1 MNARP
6 ERMTPAEKASQDEA
20 LYVARGQPH
29 RRGSADPT
37 SDTRGTALRRF
48 CADYRPNP
56 LPAHCLQAG
65 EEYGKAV
72 IARLCA
78 EEQRGKSLGKGD
90 GAFEEMTDDQKRIRK
105 ESARKYVNDANAV
118 LWTLCPRGQLPSLPR
133 RMELMC
139 YDNLD
144 PDPPDYAILR
154 RALGA
159 LARHWGFAPRSFAE
173 S

>member
-20 LYVARGQPH
+20 LAVGRGQPH

-37 SDTRGTALRRF
+37 SDDRGTALRRF

-56 LPAHCLQAG
+56 LPIHCRQAG
-65 EEYGKAV
+65 EEYRRAV
-72 IARLCA
+72 IERLSA
-78 EEQRGKSLGKGD
+78 EEQRSKFLGKGD
-90 GAFEEMTDDQKRIRK
+90 GVFEEMTDDQKRARK
-105 ESARKYVNDANAV
+105 EKARKYVNDANAV
-118 LWTLCPRGQLPSLPR
+118 LWALCPRGQLPSLPR

-139 YDNLD
+139 FDDFD
-144 PDPPDYAILR
+144 PDEPDYAILR
-154 RALGA
+154 RGLGA
-159 LARHWGFAPRSFAE
+159 LARHWGFAPKSFAE